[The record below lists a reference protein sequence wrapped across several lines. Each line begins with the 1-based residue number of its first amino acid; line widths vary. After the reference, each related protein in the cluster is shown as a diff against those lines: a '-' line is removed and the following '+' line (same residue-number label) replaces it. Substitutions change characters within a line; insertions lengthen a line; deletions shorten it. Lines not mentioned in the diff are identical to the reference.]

1 MKNML
6 LLLFI
11 LGNIGLSYSQTNFQ
25 WEKIDSVNKSKAQIY
40 SDTKMFIA
48 EVWKSANSVIQND
61 DKESGLILVKGS
73 TIKTCFYM
81 LNNHDL
87 TYSYTIKFSMK
98 DKKYRIQICDVINT
112 SHTCRGNIW
121 KTVDPVDNFE
131 GNQNLGK
138 NVGNNTFNS
147 IKSELQQVF
156 DAYIEYIKK
165 PGPSASEW

>member
-1 MKNML
+1 ML

-73 TIKTCFYM
+73 TIKTCFK
-81 LNNHDL
+81 N
-87 TYSYTIKFSMK
+87 KFL
-98 DKKYRIQICDVINT
+98 
-112 SHTCRGNIW
+112 
-121 KTVDPVDNFE
+121 
-131 GNQNLGK
+131 LGWRW
-138 NVGNNTFNS
+138 FR
-147 IKSELQQVF
+147 
-156 DAYIEYIKK
+156 
-165 PGPSASEW
+165 